1 MEVNKPLECDV
12 LVAGGGSAGMMAA
25 IAAADAGARTIIA
38 EKANTRRSG
47 NGATGNDHFQCYI
60 PEVHGSEGAWLKLLA
75 LSQEARGGR
84 DKDISAGFMRESM
97 GVVLDWEQWGIPM
110 RPHGDW
116 EFTGHCKP
124 GQQGIHLKYEGVNQK
139 PTLTKTALKRG
150 VKILNRHPLSELICD
165 ETGAVC
171 GAILV
176 DLTEDTPKLQVVR
189 AKAVVIATAGVSRIS
204 GETTMGWMFN
214 AGGCPAS
221 TATGRIAAYKAGA
234 RLVNVDNML
243 SGGADFKFFHRG
255 GKATWVGVYSDLEG
269 KPLGSVVQKPDWR
282 YGDYT
287 ADLWQGMFA
296 AQYEAGNPVFMNCSQ
311 GTEEDL
317 AYMKWALVHEGNS
330 ATLQH
335 LEDEGFDF
343 RTHMVEYGYSPGG
356 GPSPFG
362 NGIDIEGSGATTV
375 PGLFAAGQVTGNGIG
390 GVGAAATQGRISGRS
405 AAAYAQQTELKPAE
419 ERPVVAET
427 LERYTRLLANEV
439 STATPTW
446 QEANI
451 AIMQTNWSYMGGKV
465 RSERMLQVGLSHLR
479 RIMGKL
485 EQLHCEN
492 SHDFMHCLEVQDI
505 AAQSEICYL
514 AALSRKESR
523 GMVKSVDYPW
533 TDPAMD
539 GKLLTIQLQDGQG
552 VTGARPR
559 RM

>member
-1 MEVNKPLECDV
+1 MWTTP
-12 LVAGGGSAGMMAA
+12 SAAV
-25 IAAADAGARTIIA
+25 RTS
-38 EKANTRRSG
+38 NS
-47 NGATGNDHFQCYI
+47 
-60 PEVHGSEGAWLKLLA
+60 S
-75 LSQEARGGR
+75 
-84 DKDISAGFMRESM
+84 
-97 GVVLDWEQWGIPM
+97 
-110 RPHGDW
+110 
-116 EFTGHCKP
+116 
-124 GQQGIHLKYEGVNQK
+124 
-139 PTLTKTALKRG
+139 
-150 VKILNRHPLSELICD
+150 
-165 ETGAVC
+165 TGA
-171 GAILV
+171 
-176 DLTEDTPKLQVVR
+176 ERPP
-189 AKAVVIATAGVSRIS
+189 
-204 GETTMGWMFN
+204 GW
-214 AGGCPAS
+214 
-221 TATGRIAAYKAGA
+221 
-234 RLVNVDNML
+234 
-243 SGGADFKFFHRG
+243 
-255 GKATWVGVYSDLEG
+255 GVYSDLDG

-296 AQYEAGNPVFMNCSQ
+296 SQYEAGNPVFMNCSQ

-343 RTHMVEYGYSPGG
+343 HTHMVEYGYSPGG

-405 AAAYAQQTELKPAE
+405 AADYAQQTEIKPAE

-446 QEANI
+446 QEANV

-465 RSERMLQVGLSHLR
+465 RSEHMLQVGLSHLR

-505 AAQSEICYL
+505 AAQSEICSL
-514 AALSRKESR
+514 ASLSRKESR
-523 GMVKSVDYPW
+523 GMVKNADYPC

-539 GKLLTIQLQDGQG
+539 GKLLTIQLKGGQP